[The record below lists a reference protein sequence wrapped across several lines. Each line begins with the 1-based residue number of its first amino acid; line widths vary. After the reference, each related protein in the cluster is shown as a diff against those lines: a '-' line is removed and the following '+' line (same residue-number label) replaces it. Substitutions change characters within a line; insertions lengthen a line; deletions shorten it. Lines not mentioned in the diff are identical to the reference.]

1 MAIATGENREELTF
15 VLIGALGSGK
25 SSTGNSILGHKHF
38 KVSTGTMPV
47 TETVQKRSVDRK
59 GLQITVV
66 DTPGLENVSSF
77 NSFKHKI
84 DEMLH
89 SNKPTNIIYL
99 ITIKIGRY
107 TKEERDILDHTL
119 KNQSSRMKNAIII
132 FTNKSELMVDD
143 TANQSVDAWIKNNRS
158 ILRLKND
165 NKLKYCAF
173 ENKRPTE
180 EDKDVQV
187 KHLIDIVDQ
196 VYKKD
201 DSMCDIML
209 QCINM

>member
-1 MAIATGENREELTF
+1 
-15 VLIGALGSGK
+15 
-25 SSTGNSILGHKHF
+25 
-38 KVSTGTMPV
+38 
-47 TETVQKRSVDRK
+47 
-59 GLQITVV
+59 
-66 DTPGLENVSSF
+66 
-77 NSFKHKI
+77 
-84 DEMLH
+84 
-89 SNKPTNIIYL
+89 
-99 ITIKIGRY
+99 
-107 TKEERDILDHTL
+107 
-119 KNQSSRMKNAIII
+119 
-132 FTNKSELMVDD
+132 MVDD

-201 DSMCDIML
+201 DSMCDVSEHMNMENKRYVDEQTLGKKIGDWV
-209 QCINM
+209 CIY